1 MRQVFGDKKGRLTI
15 IDPNRPDNNI
25 SGGTRDI
32 QKIFHAFSLAHKGLL
47 ERLGTIEDLEPDEE
61 PKSFLEYIVGGDFS
75 SFDQQRQILHDLY
88 DASKYVQQAT
98 SQVPPPPPVVNLPFI
113 PPPPP
118 PPPRAPPP
126 ANLPPK
132 PAAASTNGR
141 VLKGKVSFDNEKHP
155 LPKPKSR

>member
-47 ERLGTIEDLEPDEE
+47 ERLGSVEDLEPNEA
-61 PKSFLEYIVGGDFS
+61 PKSFLEHIVGGDFS
-75 SFDQQRQILHDLY
+75 SFDRQRQILRDLY
-88 DASKYVQQAT
+88 DASKYVEQAT
-98 SQVPPPPPVVNLPFI
+98 SSVPPPPPAASLPFI
-113 PPPPP
+113 PPPPL
-118 PPPRAPPP
+118 PRAPLP

-132 PAAASTNGR
+132 PVVASTNGKA
-141 VLKGKVSFDNEKHP
+141 LNGKVRFNDERPKLNEEP
-155 LPKPKSR
+155 LV